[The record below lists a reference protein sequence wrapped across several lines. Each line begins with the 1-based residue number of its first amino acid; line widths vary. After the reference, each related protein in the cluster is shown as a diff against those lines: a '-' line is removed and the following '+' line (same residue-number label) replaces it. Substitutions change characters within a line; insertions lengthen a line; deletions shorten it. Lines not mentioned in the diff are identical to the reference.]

1 MFEGNL
7 PSPRVFKRYELR
19 SKLIVNGN
27 ILLEQRTKVIF
38 QYLLIG
44 ALLGGSGIIV
54 APEIAHCSFNI
65 HNFTFLNV
73 ASDCY

>member
-1 MFEGNL
+1 
-7 PSPRVFKRYELR
+7 
-19 SKLIVNGN
+19 LIVNGN

-54 APEIAHCSFNI
+54 APEIAAIWNNAVIPMTDLRF
-65 HNFTFLNV
+65 
-73 ASDCY
+73 